1 MFIYLKKIYYEP
13 SDHLIN
19 EAKISCTSTSSFY
32 LPEKILSF
40 QQPLLGKSVD
50 KKSKLLNFIVE
61 KLFPPLIKVRR

>member
-32 LPEKILSF
+32 FPEKILSF

-50 KKSKLLNFIVE
+50 KKVNF
-61 KLFPPLIKVRR
+61 